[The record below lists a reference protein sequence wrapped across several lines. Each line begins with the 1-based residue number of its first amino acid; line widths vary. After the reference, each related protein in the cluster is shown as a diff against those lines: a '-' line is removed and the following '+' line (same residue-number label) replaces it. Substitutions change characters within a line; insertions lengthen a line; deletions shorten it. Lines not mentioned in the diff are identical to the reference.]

1 MTLKEMKALKNT
13 IIDQIVEINE
23 RAEKEVRSL
32 SSEEVSDLRSFKN
45 QLAEVENQ
53 IKMEQ
58 EEIRKSCKVQEIK
71 NAEVKRMENVSVE
84 QRAVQQLIRGEMGK
98 ELREVAETV
107 TTSANGSAVIAKH
120 IQNEIVKRLEE
131 VAPLFAKASR
141 YTVANGT
148 LAIPQEDVGNLFD
161 YGFVGEGED
170 VAEHALSFAAVTLD
184 GHRAG
189 AVITVT
195 GEMVRRASIDVEG
208 YVVDL
213 LVRRLGASLD
223 KAMITGETA
232 DKSFEGLDSVT
243 GITEVT
249 VEAIDEE
256 ALMDGLHALHPTL
269 LNGAEYIM
277 NRNTFNAVAKLRT
290 ADGQFVLMATKEIAN
305 GAPSYRIFGLPVSVN
320 DAMEDDV
327 IYVAN
332 IHEAY
337 GALIREDA
345 KLSRVAEDSV
355 NLRRGTIQFFLEVDV
370 DAKVKNKQAIVRIC
384 VEDDEV
390 AGGTDQGAG
399 SGEQAGA

>member
-32 SSEEVSDLRSFKN
+32 SNEEVSNLRSFKN

-58 EEIRKSCKVQEIK
+58 EEIRKSCEVQEIK
-71 NAEVKRMENVSVE
+71 NVEAKKMEKVNVE
-84 QRAVQQLIRGEMGK
+84 QRAVQQLIRGEGGE
-98 ELREVAETV
+98 ELSTY
-107 TTSANGSAVIAKH
+107 TTTANASDVVAKH
-120 IQNEIVKRLEE
+120 VQNEIVKRLEE
-131 VAPLFAKASR
+131 VAPLFAKANR

-148 LAIPQEDVGNLFD
+148 LSIPQEDAGNLFD

-170 VAEHALSFAAVTLD
+170 VAEHALSFSAVTLD

-195 GEMVRRASIDVEG
+195 GEMVRRTSIDVEG
-208 YVVDL
+208 YIVEL

-223 KAMITGETA
+223 KAMVKGETA

-243 GITEVT
+243 GITEIE

-256 ALMDGLHALHPTL
+256 ALMDGLHSLHPTL

-277 NRNTFNAVAKLRT
+277 NRDTFNAVAKLRT
-290 ADGQFVLMATKEIAN
+290 QDGQFVLMATKDIAH
-305 GAPSYRIFGLPVSVN
+305 GAPSYQIFGLPVSVN
-320 DAMEDDV
+320 DAMDDNV

-337 GALIREDA
+337 GALVREDA

-370 DAKVKNKQAIVRIC
+370 DAKVKNKQAIVRIA
-384 VEDDEV
+384 VAQDEV
-390 AGGTDQGAG
+390 AGGEVAG
-399 SGEQAGA
+399 S

>member
-58 EEIRKSCKVQEIK
+58 EEIRKSCEVQEIK
-71 NAEVKRMENVSVE
+71 NVEVKKMENVNVE
-84 QRAVQQLIRGEMGK
+84 QRAVQQLIRGEMGE
-98 ELREVAETV
+98 ELRAN
-107 TTSANGSAVIAKH
+107 TTSANASAVTARH
-120 IQNEIVKRLEE
+120 VQNEIVKRLEE
-131 VAPLFAKASR
+131 VAPLFAKATR
-141 YTVANGT
+141 YAVADGT

-170 VAEHALSFAAVTLD
+170 VAEHALSFSAVTLD

-208 YVVDL
+208 YVVEL

-223 KAMITGETA
+223 KAMIKGETA

-243 GITEVT
+243 GITEIT

-290 ADGQFVLMATKEIAN
+290 QDGQFVLMATKDIAH
-305 GAPSYRIFGLPVSVN
+305 GAPSYQIFGLPVSVN
-320 DAMEDDV
+320 DAMDNNV

-370 DAKVKNKQAIVRIC
+370 DAKVKNKQAIVRI
-384 VEDDEV
+384 
-390 AGGTDQGAG
+390 AQDQ
-399 SGEQAGA
+399 E

>member
-58 EEIRKSCKVQEIK
+58 EEIRKSCEVQEIK
-71 NAEVKRMENVSVE
+71 NVEVKEMENVNVE
-84 QRAVQQLIRGEMGK
+84 QRAVQQLIRGEMGE
-98 ELREVAETV
+98 ELRAN
-107 TTSANGSAVIAKH
+107 TTTASGTDVIAKH
-120 IQNEIVKRLEE
+120 VQNEIVKRLEE
-131 VAPLFAKASR
+131 VAPLFAKATR
-141 YTVANGT
+141 YTVADGT
-148 LAIPQEDVGNLFD
+148 LAIPQEDAGNLFD

-170 VAEHALSFAAVTLD
+170 VAEHALSFSAVTLD

-195 GEMVRRASIDVEG
+195 GEMVRRASIDIEA
-208 YVVDL
+208 YVVEL

-223 KAMITGETA
+223 KAMVNGQTA
-232 DKSFEGLDSVT
+232 NKSFEGLDSVAD
-243 GITEVT
+243 IKEIKPA
-249 VEAIDEE
+249 AIDEE

-269 LNGAEYIM
+269 LQGAEFVM
-277 NRNTFNAVAKLRT
+277 NRATFNAVAKLRT
-290 ADGQFVLMATKEIAN
+290 QDGQFVLMTTKDIVS
-305 GAPSYRIFGLPVSVN
+305 GAPSYQIFGLPVSVN
-320 DAMEDDV
+320 DAVANDKV
-327 IYVAN
+327 YVVN

-370 DAKVKNKQAIVRIC
+370 DAKVKNKQAIVRI
-384 VEDDEV
+384 
-390 AGGTDQGAG
+390 AKQ
-399 SGEQAGA
+399 

>member
-58 EEIRKSCKVQEIK
+58 EEIRKSCEVQEIK
-71 NAEVKRMENVSVE
+71 NVEVKEMENVYVE
-84 QRAVQQLIRGEMGK
+84 QRAVQQFIRGEMGE
-98 ELREVAETV
+98 ELRAN
-107 TTSANGSAVIAKH
+107 TTTANGSDVIAKH
-120 IQNEIVKRLEE
+120 VQNEIVKRLEE
-131 VAPLFAKASR
+131 VAPLFAKATR
-141 YTVANGT
+141 YAVADGT
-148 LAIPQEDVGNLFD
+148 LAIPQEDAGNLFD

-208 YVVDL
+208 YVVEL

-223 KAMITGETA
+223 KAMIKGKTA
-232 DKSFEGLDSVT
+232 SKSFEGLDSVT
-243 GITEVT
+243 EITEVT

-256 ALMDGLHALHPTL
+256 ALMDGLHSLHPTM

-290 ADGQFVLMATKEIAN
+290 QDGQFVLMATKDIAH
-305 GAPSYRIFGLPVSVN
+305 GAPSYQIFGLPVSVN
-320 DAMEDDV
+320 DAMDDNV
-327 IYVAN
+327 VYVAN

-370 DAKVKNKQAIVRIC
+370 DAKVKNKQAIVRIK
-384 VEDDEV
+384 
-390 AGGTDQGAG
+390 Q
-399 SGEQAGA
+399 QQQ

>member
-58 EEIRKSCKVQEIK
+58 EEIRKSCEVQEIK
-71 NAEVKRMENVSVE
+71 NVEVKEMENVNVE
-84 QRAVQQLIRGEMGK
+84 QRAVQQLIRGEMGE
-98 ELREVAETV
+98 ELRAN
-107 TTSANGSAVIAKH
+107 TTTANGSDVIAKH
-120 IQNEIVKRLEE
+120 VQNEIVKRLEE
-131 VAPLFAKASR
+131 VAPLFAKATR
-141 YTVANGT
+141 YAVADGT
-148 LAIPQEDVGNLFD
+148 LAIPQEDAGNLFD

-208 YVVDL
+208 YVVEL

-223 KAMITGETA
+223 KAMIKGKTA
-232 DKSFEGLDSVT
+232 SKSFEGLDSVT
-243 GITEVT
+243 EITEVT

-256 ALMDGLHALHPTL
+256 ALMDGLHSLHPTML
-269 LNGAEYIM
+269 SGAEYVM

-290 ADGQFVLMATKEIAN
+290 QDGQFVLMATKDIAH
-305 GAPSYRIFGLPVSVN
+305 GAPSYQIFGLPVSVN
-320 DAMEDDV
+320 DAMDDNV
-327 IYVAN
+327 VYVAN

-370 DAKVKNKQAIVRIC
+370 DAKVKNKQAIVRIK
-384 VEDDEV
+384 
-390 AGGTDQGAG
+390 Q
-399 SGEQAGA
+399 QQQ

>member
-1 MTLKEMKALKNT
+1 MTLKELKALKNT

-58 EEIRKSCKVQEIK
+58 EEIRKSCEVQEIK
-71 NAEVKRMENVSVE
+71 NVEVKEMENVNVE
-84 QRAVQQLIRGEMGK
+84 QRAVQQLIRGEMGE
-98 ELREVAETV
+98 ELRAN
-107 TTSANGSAVIAKH
+107 TTTANGSDVIAKH
-120 IQNEIVKRLEE
+120 VQNEIVKRLEE
-131 VAPLFAKASR
+131 VAPLFAKATR
-141 YTVANGT
+141 YAVADGT
-148 LAIPQEDVGNLFD
+148 LAIPQEDAGNLFD

-208 YVVDL
+208 YVVEL

-223 KAMITGETA
+223 KAMIKGKTA
-232 DKSFEGLDSVT
+232 SKSFEGLDSVT
-243 GITEVT
+243 EITEVT

-256 ALMDGLHALHPTL
+256 ALMDGLHSLHPTML
-269 LNGAEYIM
+269 SGAEYVM

-290 ADGQFVLMATKEIAN
+290 QDGQFVLMATKDIAH
-305 GAPSYRIFGLPVSVN
+305 GAPSYQIFGLPVSVN
-320 DAMEDDV
+320 DAMDDNV
-327 IYVAN
+327 VYVAN

-370 DAKVKNKQAIVRIC
+370 DAKVKNKQAIVRIK
-384 VEDDEV
+384 
-390 AGGTDQGAG
+390 Q
-399 SGEQAGA
+399 QQQ

>member
-32 SSEEVSDLRSFKN
+32 SNEEVSDLRSFKN

-58 EEIRKSCKVQEIK
+58 EEIRKSCEVQEIK
-71 NAEVKRMENVSVE
+71 NVEVKEMENVNVE
-84 QRAVQQLIRGEMGK
+84 QRAVQQLIRGEMGE
-98 ELREVAETV
+98 ELRAN
-107 TTSANGSAVIAKH
+107 TTSANAADVTAKH
-120 IQNEIVKRLEE
+120 VQNEIVKRLEE
-131 VAPLFAKASR
+131 VAPLFAKATR
-141 YTVANGT
+141 YAVADGT
-148 LAIPQEDVGNLFD
+148 LAIPQEDAGNLFD

-208 YVVDL
+208 YVVEL

-223 KAMITGETA
+223 KAMIKGQTA
-232 DKSFEGLDSVT
+232 KKSFEGLDSVE
-243 GITEVT
+243 GITEVKAT
-249 VEAIDEE
+249 AIDEE
-256 ALMDGLHALHPTL
+256 ALMDGLHSLHPTML
-269 LNGAEYIM
+269 SGAEYVM

-290 ADGQFVLMATKEIAN
+290 QDGQFVLMATKDIAH
-305 GAPSYRIFGLPVSVN
+305 GAPSYSIFGLPVAVN
-320 DAMEDDV
+320 DAMDDNV

-332 IHEAY
+332 IREAY

-345 KLSRVAEDSV
+345 KLSRVADDSV

-370 DAKVKNKQAIVRIC
+370 DAKVKNKQAIVRIK
-384 VEDDEV
+384 
-390 AGGTDQGAG
+390 Q
-399 SGEQAGA
+399 QQ

>member
-32 SSEEVSDLRSFKN
+32 SNEEVSNLRSFKN

-58 EEIRKSCKVQEIK
+58 EEIRKSCEVQEIK
-71 NAEVKRMENVSVE
+71 NVEVKKMENVNVE
-84 QRAVQQLIRGEMGK
+84 QRAVQQLIRGEGGE
-98 ELREVAETV
+98 ELSTY
-107 TTSANGSAVIAKH
+107 TTTANASDVVAKH
-120 IQNEIVKRLEE
+120 VQNEIVKRLEE
-131 VAPLFAKASR
+131 VAPLFAKATR
-141 YTVANGT
+141 YSVADGT
-148 LAIPQEDVGNLFD
+148 LSIPQEDVGNLFD
-161 YGFVGEGED
+161 YGFVGETED
-170 VAEHALSFAAVTLD
+170 VAEYALSFSAITLD

-208 YVVDL
+208 YVVEL

-223 KAMITGETA
+223 KAMIKGETA

-243 GITEVT
+243 GITEIT

-256 ALMDGLHALHPTL
+256 ALLDGLHALHPTL

-277 NRNTFNAVAKLRT
+277 NRNTFNAIAKLRT
-290 ADGQFVLMATKEIAN
+290 ADGQFVLMATKDIAH
-305 GAPSYRIFGLPVSVN
+305 GAPSYNIFGLPVSVN
-320 DAMEDDV
+320 NAMADNV

-384 VEDDEV
+384 IEGDEV
-390 AGGTDQGAG
+390 AGDEE
-399 SGEQAGA
+399 EQA